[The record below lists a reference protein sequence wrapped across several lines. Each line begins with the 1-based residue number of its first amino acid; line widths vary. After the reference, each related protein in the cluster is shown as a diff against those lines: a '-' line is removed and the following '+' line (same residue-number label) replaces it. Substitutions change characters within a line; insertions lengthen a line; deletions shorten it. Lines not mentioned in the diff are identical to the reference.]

1 MVRIYGTG
9 SYLPDKIITNADWE
23 KTLDTS
29 DEWITTR
36 TGIKERR
43 WTDDSQ
49 ATSDLCFEA
58 AKRAIENS
66 KIDPQE
72 IDSIIIGTV
81 TPDHAFPSTACI
93 LQNKLNI
100 KRQIPSFDI
109 SAACT
114 GFIYGLEIARNM
126 IESKSAKY
134 ILVLGAETLS
144 KITDKNDRSSAVLFG
159 DGAGAAILGPSDNN
173 KGILGVEWFSDG
185 SLSHLLI
192 QEAGGSRNP
201 SSIETVKKNLHTI
214 KMLGNET
221 YKHAVTKMGNA
232 AVNVLKKANL
242 KGSDVDVFIPH
253 QANLRIMQS
262 TAKRAKVPLKKV
274 YITINK
280 YGNMSA
286 ATIPVAMDEAS
297 RDGTIKDNS
306 IVLLDAFGGGLTWG
320 AMVLRW

>member
-100 KRQIPSFDI
+100 KRQIP
-109 SAACT
+109 
-114 GFIYGLEIARNM
+114 Y
-126 IESKSAKY
+126 
-134 ILVLGAETLS
+134 
-144 KITDKNDRSSAVLFG
+144 
-159 DGAGAAILGPSDNN
+159 
-173 KGILGVEWFSDG
+173 
-185 SLSHLLI
+185 LLI
-192 QEAGGSRNP
+192 V
-201 SSIETVKKNLHTI
+201 I
-214 KMLGNET
+214 
-221 YKHAVTKMGNA
+221 
-232 AVNVLKKANL
+232 
-242 KGSDVDVFIPH
+242 
-253 QANLRIMQS
+253 
-262 TAKRAKVPLKKV
+262 
-274 YITINK
+274 
-280 YGNMSA
+280 
-286 ATIPVAMDEAS
+286 
-297 RDGTIKDNS
+297 
-306 IVLLDAFGGGLTWG
+306 
-320 AMVLRW
+320 